1 MNTQLK
7 THQTPHL
14 ESKIEVGEQ
23 NEYFNFELW
32 ASEVRRQMIESLQKK
47 GIQRET
53 KNQQKKRK

>member
-14 ESKIEVGEQ
+14 ESKTEVGEQ